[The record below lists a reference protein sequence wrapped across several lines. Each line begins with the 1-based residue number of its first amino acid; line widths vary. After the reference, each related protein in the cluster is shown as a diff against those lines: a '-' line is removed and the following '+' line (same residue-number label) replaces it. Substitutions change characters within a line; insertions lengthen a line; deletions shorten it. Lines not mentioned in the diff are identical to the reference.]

1 MKCRRSRSREV
12 AKCVRGLS
20 DYLLCTRR
28 MRARRLT
35 AALLLWVAFH
45 RASGVGDHTDH
56 EVRVGVSRA
65 ENGPV
70 ALELSRTD
78 PTGSSTASAATT
90 TSPTAATGHVHD
102 MMDFSLDVDDA
113 HGGLIPC
120 RWQYSVVELEQ
131 YAVRGAR

>member
-1 MKCRRSRSREV
+1 
-12 AKCVRGLS
+12 
-20 DYLLCTRR
+20 
-28 MRARRLT
+28 MRARPLT
-35 AALLLWVAFH
+35 AALLVWVAFH
-45 RASGVGDHTDH
+45 RASGVGDHVDH

-65 ENGPV
+65 ENEPV

-90 TSPTAATGHVHD
+90 TLPTAATGHD

-120 RWQYSVVELEQ
+120 HWQYSVVELEQ